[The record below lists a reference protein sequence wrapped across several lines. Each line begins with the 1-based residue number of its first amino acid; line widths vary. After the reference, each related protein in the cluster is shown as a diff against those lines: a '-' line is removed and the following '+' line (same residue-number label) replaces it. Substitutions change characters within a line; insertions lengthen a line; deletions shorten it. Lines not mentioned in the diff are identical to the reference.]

1 MIAFSA
7 LGNNENFYESLL
19 DHKINVDEF
28 ISFPDH
34 HKFSII
40 EMRNIIKTTKTRL
53 IFLDT
58 TLSLLFF

>member
-7 LGNNENFYESLL
+7 LGNNQNFYESLL
-19 DHKINVDEF
+19 DHKIKVDEF

-40 EMRNIIKTTKTRL
+40 EIKNIIEKSEKKNFQL
-53 IFLDT
+53 YVQEKII
-58 TLSLLFF
+58 